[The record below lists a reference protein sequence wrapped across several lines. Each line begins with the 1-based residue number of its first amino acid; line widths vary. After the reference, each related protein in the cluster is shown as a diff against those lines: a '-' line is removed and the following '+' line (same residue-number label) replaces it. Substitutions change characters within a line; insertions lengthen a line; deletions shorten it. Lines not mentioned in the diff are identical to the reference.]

1 MKAVLK
7 MVWMNIKLAWRVKIA
22 FFFAFIFPMG
32 FFFVYCSLFAH
43 GDPLQVAGSM
53 APLISLSVISS
64 ALFGLGVQLVVM
76 RERDVLR
83 RYHLSPISSM
93 QMVLARLL
101 GNFALFLPVVVL
113 QFVLAVLIYHMPL
126 HGSPFGLFLDF
137 TLGYLAVGSIGL
149 VIAGAVNTVQE
160 AQVVNQI
167 AFFALLFLSGTT
179 VPLAFLP
186 KFVQHLAPFLP
197 PTLMIVAGQG
207 MMISGDGLMLHW
219 QELFCLL
226 LTFIAALWLAVSL
239 FRWEKDAPLTR
250 RNRLQALLALVPLL
264 VAGIW
269 LNSSS
274 RFQHNNQ
281 RLAAIMKGDQST
293 TQPSHAAQPELS
305 PVKKIDPS
313 QIPRS

>member
-7 MVWMNIKLAWRVKIA
+7 MVWMNIKLAWRIKIA
-22 FFFAFIFPMG
+22 FFFTFIFPLG

-43 GDPLQVAGSM
+43 SDPLAVAGVM

-64 ALFGLGVQLVVM
+64 SLFGLGVQLVVM

-83 RYHLSPISSM
+83 RYHLSPISAT
-93 QMVLARLL
+93 QMVMARLL
-101 GNFALFLPVVVL
+101 GNFALFLPVVAL

-126 HGSPFGLFLDF
+126 HGSLFGLFLDF
-137 TLGYLAVGSIGL
+137 TLGYLAVGAIGM

-186 KFVQHLAPFLP
+186 KFVQRIAPFLP

-207 MMISGDGLMLHW
+207 MMITGDGLLQHW
-219 QELFCLL
+219 QELLCLL
-226 LTFIAALWLAVSL
+226 LTFVAAIWLAVSL

-250 RNRLQALLALVPLL
+250 RNRLQALLALAPLIL
-264 VAGIW
+264 AGIW
-269 LNSSS
+269 LNASP

-281 RLAAIMKGDQST
+281 RLAAIMNAKAAAPPPAAT
-293 TQPSHAAQPELS
+293 AQPVLS

-313 QIPRS
+313 QIPHS